1 MTDSS
6 GGESQERR
14 EVERKYL
21 VYYLRVFD
29 GMSSK
34 VLGHIINL
42 SSRGA
47 MLLSDDAIA
56 VNKDFRLRIQLPAE
70 ASERRDLMLDATS
83 LWCKKDTNPNFFLA
97 GFQIHDLK
105 LSEKNDIH
113 HLLDK
118 LSYLED

>member
-1 MTDSS
+1 MRDSS
-6 GGESQERR
+6 GGESRERR

-47 MLLSDDAIA
+47 MLLSDDPIA
-56 VNKDFRLRIQLPAE
+56 VNNDFRLRIQLPAE

-105 LSEKNDIH
+105 LSEKNDIL

-118 LSYLED
+118 LSYLEG